1 MAGKNY
7 FLFIFYIFISIH
19 GMEAQGFNDKSD
31 TAEADQLYIHI
42 DKSFYSNGE
51 NIWYKIYI
59 LNNGKEQDFS
69 KVVYVDF
76 LSSNGKLILQQ
87 KLKVK
92 GRIAYGDIA
101 LPLDIEEGYYY
112 LKASTIWNK
121 NFNSQNNYLVKVPI
135 YSEWEEASHQTIQE
149 QVELNNEISSI
160 YSSHSQGISIAPEK
174 SPYKRNE
181 LVTINFKAT
190 DKTGKP
196 VKANLSVAVTEK
208 DLIPEPNS
216 YGIIYRKAALEDSK
230 ENENI
235 IQKKYTKEQGLRI
248 KGFISDP
255 ATGDPLNTRFL
266 SIYTPGI
273 SEFKSSEIEKGILD
287 HTLPDFY
294 GTQIIQFHNFDPYQ
308 NTIPKVKIEKNDWN
322 WENQEIK
329 MDYPSRDPTIEKY
342 LEAAR
347 LRRKINEV
355 FEVKDQVDI
364 SVAKTGLSNFT
375 GDKVFLMK
383 DYHLMKDVEEFIRIF
398 FFKTRIK
405 EKGGKKSVIL
415 YNYDSKYNFMESPW
429 YLLDGYLTRDENFL
443 LKIPLK
449 NVEKIEIFY
458 RTKTLS
464 GQFDALMIRSGVL
477 AIHTKEKGLLLPKLD
492 LGNNV
497 EVTGYYS
504 PRKFKI
510 PIVNEPYEEHPDFRP
525 LIYWNPEIIT
535 DENGM
540 ATITFQASS
549 SIGDFNIIVE
559 GISPT
564 GEIVQGFETFRTGPE
579 SLNFNFQSK

>member
-1 MAGKNY
+1 
-7 FLFIFYIFISIH
+7 
-19 GMEAQGFNDKSD
+19 MEARGFYDKTD
-31 TAEADQLYIHI
+31 TTGADQLYIHI
-42 DKSFYSNGE
+42 DKPFYSNGE

-59 LNNGKEQDFS
+59 LNNGKGQDFS

-76 LSSNGKLILQQ
+76 VSSSGNLILQQ

-121 NFNSQNNYLVKVPI
+121 NFNSQNNYLVKVPV
-135 YSEWEEASHQTIQE
+135 YSEWKEASHQKFQE
-149 QVELNNEISSI
+149 QVESNIKNSNI
-160 YSSHSQGISIAPEK
+160 YFSDSYGISITPDK
-174 SPYKRNE
+174 ISYKKNE
-181 LVTINFKAT
+181 LVTLNLKAT

-196 VKANLSVAVTEK
+196 ITANLSLAVTEK
-208 DLIPEPNS
+208 DLIPEPNY
-216 YGIIYRKAALEDSK
+216 YGIVNRKAALEENKIDKHIIK
-230 ENENI
+230 E
-235 IQKKYTKEQGLRI
+235 KYAKEQSLRI
-248 KGFISDP
+248 KGYISDP
-255 ATGDPLNTRFL
+255 ATGKPLNTRFL

-273 SEFKSSEIEKGILD
+273 SEFKSSEIENGNLD

-308 NTIPKVKIEKNDWN
+308 NTIPKVKIETNEWN
-322 WENQEIK
+322 WENSEIK
-329 MDYPSRDPTIEKY
+329 MDYPSRDRIVEKY
-342 LEAAR
+342 IEAAR
-347 LRRKINEV
+347 LRRKINEI
-355 FEVKDQVDI
+355 FEVKYPVDI
-364 SVAKTGLSNFT
+364 SDAKTGLSNFT

-383 DYHLMKDVEEFIRIF
+383 DFHLMKDVEEFIRTF
-398 FFKTRIK
+398 FFKTRIYEK
-405 EKGGKKSVIL
+405 EGKKSVIL

-443 LKIPLK
+443 LKLPLK
-449 NVEKIEIFY
+449 NVEKLEIFY

-492 LGNNV
+492 PGNNI

-504 PRKFKI
+504 PRKFAI
-510 PIVNEPYEEHPDFRP
+510 PIINEPFEEYPDFRP
-525 LIYWNPEIIT
+525 LVYWNPEIIT

-540 ATITFQASS
+540 ATITFRASS
-549 SIGDFNIIVE
+549 AIGNFDIKVE

-564 GEIVQGFETFRTGPE
+564 GDIVQGFETFNIGPD